1 VDNWQLLERYH
12 IGAGV
17 VAVAVIGLH
26 GGGDLQQLPCFSLG
40 RSLLFN
46 LDFRKRSESE
56 SKSMI
61 VERFVC

>member
-1 VDNWQLLERYH
+1 
-12 IGAGV
+12 
-17 VAVAVIGLH
+17 
-26 GGGDLQQLPCFSLG
+26 
-40 RSLLFN
+40 LLFN

>member
-1 VDNWQLLERYH
+1 
-12 IGAGV
+12 V
-17 VAVAVIGLH
+17 VAVAVVGLH